1 MLDQLIQTAQQ
12 HLGPQ
17 LEQIGVQPS
26 QLGGIFNVAQDSLTD
41 GLKKEAVGGGL
52 DSVFSLFNGQGGN
65 LQSNSIVSSLSSSF
79 VSSLVSKLGFDQSM
93 ATKISSLVIPFI
105 MQKFAGSETGSAS
118 SPTDLADKLG
128 FDTSD
133 LSGTLGN
140 LLGGKD
146 KGGDLLGGIGNLF

>member
-12 HLGPQ
+12 QLGPQ

-26 QLGGIFNVAQDSLTD
+26 QLGGIFNVAQDSMTD
-41 GLKKEAVGGGL
+41 GLKSEALGGGL

-65 LQSNSIVSSLSSSF
+65 LQSNSIVSSLSNGF
-79 VSSLVSKLGFDQSM
+79 VSSLVSKLGIDQSM
-93 ATKISSLVIPFI
+93 ASKISGVVVPFI
-105 MQKFAGSETGSAS
+105 MEKFAGSETGSAS

-128 FDTSD
+128 FGGDITS
-133 LSGTLGN
+133 SLGS